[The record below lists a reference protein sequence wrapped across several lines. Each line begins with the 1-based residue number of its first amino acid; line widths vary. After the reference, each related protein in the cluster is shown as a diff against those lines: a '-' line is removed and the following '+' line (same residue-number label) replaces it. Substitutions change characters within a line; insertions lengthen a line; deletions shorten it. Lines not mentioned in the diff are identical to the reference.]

1 MSADQIQFE
10 TPENVQ
16 LSYQPGGLGSRF
28 VAWVTDQLLLTISM
42 FVLFL
47 LLAICGVLS
56 SSAALDV
63 ERYINQ
69 QAGDKS
75 AGPDN
80 AMMVVVGICMLIWG
94 LGSFFYFT
102 LSELCLR
109 GQTLGKRS
117 AKLRVVKQDGFALD
131 AVSVLVRNIFR
142 VVDNLPPL
150 WLVPLISKRGQRFGD
165 MVAGTLVISDE
176 VAELIGMREV
186 LSERKAV
193 DAVFRFDAGM
203 LKKLRPDDLHAVE
216 QMLERGHAV
225 EPIKRQKIAL
235 RLVSGLCERMCC
247 DAPPEAQRMTFM
259 EDLLAAEYRRQS
271 RHLG

>member
-1 MSADQIQFE
+1 MSAEEIQFE

-28 VAWVTDQLLLTISM
+28 VAWVTDQLLLTVAM

-47 LLAICGVLS
+47 VLAIAGVLS
-56 SSAALDV
+56 SSAVMDL
-63 ERYINQ
+63 ERYVNQ
-69 QAGDKS
+69 QAGDR
-75 AGPDN
+75 AGEP
-80 AMMVVVGICMLIWG
+80 ASVMMYFIGICMLIWG

-109 GQTLGKRS
+109 GQTLGKRT
-117 AKLRVVKQDGFALD
+117 AKLRVVKLDGFALD
-131 AVSVLVRNIFR
+131 SMSVLVRNLFR

-176 VAELIGMREV
+176 VAELVGMRAF

-216 QMLERGHAV
+216 QLLERGHAV
-225 EPIKRQKIAL
+225 EPIKRRKISQT
-235 RLVSGLCERMCC
+235 LVAGLC
-247 DAPPEAQRMTFM
+247 QRMGCVVPSEPQRREFM